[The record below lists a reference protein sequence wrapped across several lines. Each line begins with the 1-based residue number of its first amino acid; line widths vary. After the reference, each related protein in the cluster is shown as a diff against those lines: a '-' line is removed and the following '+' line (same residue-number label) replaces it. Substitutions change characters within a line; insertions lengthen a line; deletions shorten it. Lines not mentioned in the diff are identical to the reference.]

1 MGWFG
6 GVSLGLMARGSEVSG
21 LVMAILALGVVV
33 MILTLGTFLARE
45 RYRRPPKPLSPVEF
59 VHARREAE
67 ELMAGLAPRAMLL
80 AGMEKA
86 IETALARAAE
96 GHARDRE
103 VRRGVRE
110 LLEGAAATGFWER
123 LGSASVLV
131 DEDPVG
137 AIRELRRLPA
147 LLEASLDRV
156 KRAGDLLAGDPA
168 VGAPFAGRSRED
180 G

>member
-1 MGWFG
+1 MGLLG
-6 GVSLGLMARGSEVSG
+6 GVSFG
-21 LVMAILALGVVV
+21 LVREPEVFGMVVALLVLGGVVV
-33 MILTLGTFLARE
+33 ILILGSFLARE

-59 VHARREAE
+59 AHARREAE

-86 IETALARAAE
+86 VETAVAHGADDRV
-96 GHARDRE
+96 RDRD
-103 VRRGVRE
+103 VRREARE
-110 LLEGAAATGFWER
+110 LLESAAATGFWEKF
-123 LGSASVLV
+123 GAASVLA

-156 KRAGDLLAGDPA
+156 KRAEDLLAGDPA
-168 VGAPFAGRSRED
+168 VGARFAGRSRED

>member
-33 MILTLGTFLARE
+33 MILILGTFLARE

-67 ELMAGLAPRAMLL
+67 EVMAGLAPQAMLL
-80 AGMEKA
+80 AGMERA
-86 IETALARAAE
+86 VARAADD
-96 GHARDRE
+96 HARDKD
-103 VRRGVRE
+103 VRQGARE
-110 LLEGAAATGFWER
+110 LLESAAATGFWER
-123 LGSASVLV
+123 FGAASVLV

-156 KRAGDLLAGDPA
+156 KRAGELLAGDPA
-168 VGAPFAGRSRED
+168 VGVRFAGRSRED

>member
-1 MGWFG
+1 M
-6 GVSLGLMARGSEVSG
+6 VRGAEVSG
-21 LVMAILALGVVV
+21 MAVAVMALGVVV
-33 MILTLGTFLARE
+33 VILILVSFLASE

-80 AGMEKA
+80 AEMEKA
-86 IETALARAAE
+86 VETAVARAADDR
-96 GHARDRE
+96 ARDRD
-103 VRRGVRE
+103 VRRGARE
-110 LLEGAAATGFWER
+110 LLESVAGFWER
-123 LGSASVLV
+123 FGAASLLV

-168 VGAPFAGRSRED
+168 VDARFAGRSRED

>member
-21 LVMAILALGVVV
+21 MAVAILALGVVV
-33 MILTLGTFLARE
+33 MILILGSFLAHE
-45 RYRRPPKPLSPVEF
+45 RYRRPSKPLSPVEF
-59 VHARREAE
+59 AYARREAE

-80 AGMEKA
+80 AGMERA
-86 IETALARAAE
+86 VETAVARATDD
-96 GHARDRE
+96 HARDRDM
-103 VRRGVRE
+103 RRGARE

-123 LGSASVLV
+123 FGAASVLV

-137 AIRELRRLPA
+137 TIRELRRLPA

-168 VGAPFAGRSRED
+168 VGVRFAGRSRED